1 MKRWATTT
9 MSSSAGLVAIII
21 NDDKEEEDEE
31 EEEEEK
37 NLNSIHSLA
46 MSEQHEAIE
55 EADNHMQGM
64 DET

>member
-21 NDDKEEEDEE
+21 NDDKEDE

-55 EADNHMQGM
+55 EADKQMQGM